1 MDEFE
6 TETDERALQE
16 SPPTPPR
23 WTGAPSIAL
32 AHQLNVQ
39 CLDILCELAT
49 GSADPHLP
57 PFILQNRDLW
67 RRLDTEARTQLAAFP
82 FVIVD
87 LHFNDARWWREM
99 TGKPLINVTGSTL
112 FSDLLLETLL
122 FARQAAREDVGVAKT
137 MFAMTSRVAE
147 LMASLTLAQVRAIAA
162 GNSRELRVRWEQDPQ
177 VWRGLLIAALTGD
190 QQAMG
195 ELRLQA
201 KLLFCGELV
210 RKPGEPAQ
218 QNDGQ

>member
-6 TETDERALQE
+6 TETDERESQE

-32 AHQLNVQ
+32 AHQLNAQ

-87 LHFNDARWWREM
+87 LHFNDAQWWREM
-99 TGKPLINVTGSTL
+99 MDRPSNVTDSML

-122 FARQAAREDVGVAKT
+122 FARQSAREDVSVAKT
-137 MFAMTSRVAE
+137 MFAMTSQVAD

-162 GNSRELRVRWEQDPQ
+162 GNSRELRVRWDQDPQ
-177 VWRGLLIAALTGD
+177 FWRGMLLAVLTGD
-190 QQAMG
+190 EQALG

-201 KLLFCGELV
+201 KLLFCGGLV
-210 RKPGEPAQ
+210 HAR
-218 QNDGQ
+218 